1 MKIKVFYNRFIV
13 TFLGIFLS
21 AAIIYLDNTL
31 IFAKN
36 TKKVHKALIEND
48 LKYKNLDTLKIQN
61 ILNKLKPYEVKSLD
75 ENYGKSTTNQLS
87 VEKDKKEL
95 SNLLVQLIKECD
107 IYYTNINILKIEAD
121 KDVTDK
127 KVTSKLQSLLEDQN
141 FIDEK
146 VKSVIRTLS
155 KGAFY
160 SVILNKFP
168 KIYID
173 ILRAD
178 NTDFPKILSEY
189 NALKKKEQ
197 ELLQSI
203 VKLKNSSK
211 KNNSILALKYMEVL
225 KVRNRIAKLFGYK
238 NYAEYADKE
247 IYNRDVDEKLREE
260 YYNAVKKYVVPL
272 YKEIASFDKE
282 SGYTKEIN
290 NQKAPKSNKIIKEV
304 SSEIENIDKSLKE
317 SFEYLK
323 KYHTFDID
331 YSSKKSDISYA
342 ENLYAYNSAYIFN
355 SPEGNMN
362 DIKNF
367 IRRFGEYNAI
377 FHSNLNSLSDI
388 NTVGIRKIQSNAL
401 ELIVAENADKIVGK
415 LACAYKYTSYEA
427 TLFDLIKGC
436 YFDELQRYLFSNENL
451 GVNEI
456 NSYAKKLA
464 KEYGIKKEYSKNN
477 SYEWLENRNI
487 IFSPMSD
494 LSDSLSAIASL
505 KIGCMAENNY
515 KGAVNK
521 YLEVSRENGIKPYL
535 KVCEEIGFSDILT
548 KDSVKQ
554 ITKNVNELL
563 LCKKVK
569 NCLAV
574 DKIITIITFA
584 LLIIGFIIFLYNI
597 LKSKK
602 I

>member
-127 KVTSKLQSLLEDQN
+127 KVMSKLQSLLEDQN

-355 SPEGNMN
+355 YPEGNMN

-401 ELIVAENADKIVGK
+401 ELIVAKNADKIVGK
-415 LACAYKYTSYEA
+415 LARAYKYTSYED

-436 YFDELQRYLFSNENL
+436 YFDELQCYLFFNENL

-535 KVCEEIGFSDILT
+535 KVCEGIGFSDILT

-574 DKIITIITFA
+574 DKIITIITSA

>member
-168 KIYID
+168 KTYVD

-189 NALKKKEQ
+189 NVLKKKEQ

-203 VKLKNSSK
+203 AKLKNSSK

-225 KVRNRIAKLFGYK
+225 KVRNRIAILFGYK

-260 YYNAVKKYVVPL
+260 YYKAVKKYVVPL

-282 SGYTKEIN
+282 SGYKKEIN

-304 SSEIENIDKSLKE
+304 SPEIKNIDKSLKE

-355 SPEGNMN
+355 FPEGNMN

-535 KVCEEIGFSDILT
+535 KVCEGIGFSDILT

-574 DKIITIITFA
+574 DKIITIITSA

>member
-272 YKEIASFDKE
+272 YKEIASFDKK

-355 SPEGNMN
+355 YPEGNMN

-401 ELIVAENADKIVGK
+401 ELIVAKNADKIVGK
-415 LACAYKYTSYEA
+415 LARAYKYTSYED

-436 YFDELQRYLFSNENL
+436 YFDELQCYLFFNENL

-535 KVCEEIGFSDILT
+535 KVCEGIGFSDILT

>member
-1 MKIKVFYNRFIV
+1 M
-13 TFLGIFLS
+13 
-21 AAIIYLDNTL
+21 
-31 IFAKN
+31 
-36 TKKVHKALIEND
+36 
-48 LKYKNLDTLKIQN
+48 
-61 ILNKLKPYEVKSLD
+61 
-75 ENYGKSTTNQLS
+75 
-87 VEKDKKEL
+87 
-95 SNLLVQLIKECD
+95 
-107 IYYTNINILKIEAD
+107 
-121 KDVTDK
+121 
-127 KVTSKLQSLLEDQN
+127 
-141 FIDEK
+141 
-146 VKSVIRTLS
+146 
-155 KGAFY
+155 
-160 SVILNKFP
+160 
-168 KIYID
+168 
-173 ILRAD
+173 
-178 NTDFPKILSEY
+178 
-189 NALKKKEQ
+189 
-197 ELLQSI
+197 
-203 VKLKNSSK
+203 
-211 KNNSILALKYMEVL
+211 
-225 KVRNRIAKLFGYK
+225 
-238 NYAEYADKE
+238 
-247 IYNRDVDEKLREE
+247 
-260 YYNAVKKYVVPL
+260 PL

-304 SSEIENIDKSLKE
+304 SPEIENIDKSLKE

-415 LACAYKYTSYEA
+415 LAGAYKYTSYEA

-584 LLIIGFIIFLYNI
+584 LLIIGSVSYTHLRAHETEAD
-597 LKSKK
+597 LVCRLLLEKK
-602 I
+602 KKKYDD

>member
-355 SPEGNMN
+355 YPEGNMN

-401 ELIVAENADKIVGK
+401 ELIVAKNADKIVGK
-415 LACAYKYTSYEA
+415 LARAYKYTSYED

-436 YFDELQRYLFSNENL
+436 YFDELQCYLFFNENL

-535 KVCEEIGFSDILT
+535 KVCEGIGFSDILT

-563 LCKKVK
+563 LGKKVK
-569 NCLAV
+569 DCLAI
-574 DKIITIITFA
+574 DKIITIITSA

>member
-168 KIYID
+168 KTYVD

-272 YKEIASFDKE
+272 YKEIASFDKK

-355 SPEGNMN
+355 YPEGNMN

-415 LACAYKYTSYEA
+415 LAGAYKYTSYEA

-494 LSDSLSAIASL
+494 LSDSLSAITSL

-574 DKIITIITFA
+574 DKIITIITSA

>member
-168 KIYID
+168 KTYVD

-189 NALKKKEQ
+189 NVLKKKEQ

-203 VKLKNSSK
+203 AKLKNSSK

-225 KVRNRIAKLFGYK
+225 KVRNRIAILFGYK

-260 YYNAVKKYVVPL
+260 YYKAVKKYVVPL

-282 SGYTKEIN
+282 SGYKKEIN

-304 SSEIENIDKSLKE
+304 SPEIKNIDKSLKE

-355 SPEGNMN
+355 FPEGNMN

-574 DKIITIITFA
+574 DKIITIITSA

>member
-304 SSEIENIDKSLKE
+304 SPEIENIDKSLKE

-342 ENLYAYNSAYIFN
+342 ENLYTYNSAYIFN

-415 LACAYKYTSYEA
+415 LASAYKYTSYET
-427 TLFDLIKGC
+427 TLFNLIKGC

-554 ITKNVNELL
+554 ITKDVNELL

-569 NCLAV
+569 NCLAI
-574 DKIITIITFA
+574 DKIITIITSA

>member
-168 KIYID
+168 KTYVD

-189 NALKKKEQ
+189 NVLKKKEQ

-203 VKLKNSSK
+203 AKLKNSSK

-225 KVRNRIAKLFGYK
+225 KVRNRIAILFGYK
-238 NYAEYADKE
+238 NYVEYADKE

-304 SSEIENIDKSLKE
+304 SPEIENIDKSLKE

-331 YSSKKSDISYA
+331 YSSKKSDISYT

-415 LACAYKYTSYEA
+415 LAGAYKYTSYEA

-515 KGAVNK
+515 KSAVNK